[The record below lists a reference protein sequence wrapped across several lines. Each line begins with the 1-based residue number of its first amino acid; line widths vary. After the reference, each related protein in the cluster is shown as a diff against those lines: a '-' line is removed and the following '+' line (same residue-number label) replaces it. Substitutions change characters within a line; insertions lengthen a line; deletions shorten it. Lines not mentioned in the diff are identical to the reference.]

1 MFRVLNPA
9 AGSVQNS
16 CSTIPAAT
24 TNIHFPHSRM
34 ASPVGI
40 AAPLAH
46 RRRYDL
52 KDVWSAIKSDRDF
65 DYTFWIHV
73 TLDILIDKAMR
84 AVGYVLVCLAYVL
97 ITLLGSGG
105 LMIAL
110 PRITTVGSVSY
121 FIGGLAGTHF

>member
-1 MFRVLNPA
+1 M
-9 AGSVQNS
+9 
-16 CSTIPAAT
+16 
-24 TNIHFPHSRM
+24 
-34 ASPVGI
+34 
-40 AAPLAH
+40 
-46 RRRYDL
+46 
-52 KDVWSAIKSDRDF
+52 DVWSAIKSDRDF

-105 LMIAL
+105 LVIAL